1 MSASSQSCPE
11 SSDLTEVTDV
21 IVARHQQRE
30 PEPFRIM
37 IFWSLAAHL
46 GALILLLFG
55 PFDWGI
61 AADETPRTVMTIS
74 LAGAPG
80 PRAGGMT
87 PTGGRAIPE
96 PTPAP
101 PRPAPPPPKP
111 REDVVPNRPVRRPP
125 PPKPASEE
133 PPQTG
138 VTRTETGA
146 RGQGFGLA
154 TGGAGGSGVQLD
166 VTNFCC
172 PEYIEQ
178 MLTLI
183 QRNWQLNQGVQ
194 GSTLMKF
201 TINRSGSIQGVMVE
215 RPSGFL
221 ALDLAAERALLTTR
235 LPELPVQFSN
245 PTLTVHVTFNY
256 QR

>member
-1 MSASSQSCPE
+1 M
-11 SSDLTEVTDV
+11 TEVTDV
-21 IVARHQQRE
+21 IVARRQQAD
-30 PEPFRIM
+30 PFRAM
-37 IFWSLAAHL
+37 VVWSIAAHVAVL
-46 GALILLLFG
+46 AVLVFG
-55 PFDWGI
+55 PFDWGVS
-61 AADETPRTVMTIS
+61 ADDTPSTVMTIS
-74 LAGAPG
+74 LSGAPG

-87 PTGGRAIPE
+87 PIGGRAIPE
-96 PTPAP
+96 PTPEP
-101 PRPAPPPPKP
+101 PRPVPPPPPKP
-111 REDVVPNRPVRRPP
+111 REEVAPTRAPVRRQPQ
-125 PPKPASEE
+125 PKPSTDE
-133 PPQTG
+133 PAPG

-146 RGQGFGLA
+146 RGQGFGLT

-178 MLTLI
+178 MVTLI
-183 QRNWQLNQGVQ
+183 QRNWQQNQGVR

-235 LPELPVQFSN
+235 LPELPVQFPN
-245 PTLTVHVTFNY
+245 PTLTVHVTFDY
-256 QR
+256 QRSM

>member
-1 MSASSQSCPE
+1 M
-11 SSDLTEVTDV
+11 TEVTDI
-21 IVARHQQRE
+21 IVARRQQAD
-30 PEPFRIM
+30 PFRAM
-37 IFWSLAAHL
+37 VVWSIGAHVAVLA
-46 GALILLLFG
+46 ILVFG
-55 PFDWGI
+55 VDWGVS
-61 AADETPRTVMTIS
+61 ADDTPQTLMTIS
-74 LAGAPG
+74 LSGAPG

-87 PTGGRAIPE
+87 PMGGRAIPE
-96 PTPAP
+96 PTPEP
-101 PRPAPPPPKP
+101 PRPVPPPPPKP
-111 REDVVPNRPVRRPP
+111 REEVAPTKAPVRRPP
-125 PPKPASEE
+125 QPKPSTEE
-133 PPQTG
+133 PQPG

-146 RGQGFGLA
+146 RGQGFGLT

-178 MLTLI
+178 MVTLI
-183 QRNWQLNQGVQ
+183 QRNWQQNQGVR

-215 RPSGFL
+215 RPSGFV

-235 LPELPVQFSN
+235 LPELPVQFPN
-245 PTLTVHVTFNY
+245 PTLTVHVTFDY